1 MIKRKVSQE
10 EIEREHRRFDEIL
23 AGQLTASEKDM
34 ATVKKEVVT
43 DSSNA
48 KNKSEESMQKA
59 TVCIDNKFLH
69 EKEPAHDL
77 GDLFKVFFQIL
88 ESCGHICDNDQVET
102 TRKEVVYLGNAK
114 ECHQLLDEKATAAL
128 LAFSKQGMRYLQ
140 DINMTNSKDEK
151 AHFREIKPLPTEP
164 AECKQQTIKKRHLQT
179 CGEGT
184 GNQSP
189 ATKKQSLSK
198 TDTAKLPITSHEQF
212 MIAVGQGWK
221 VEYSKTRKAHYLYHP
236 ETSQSVWNVIEI
248 ASKAQM

>member
-1 MIKRKVSQE
+1 MTKRKVSQA

-88 ESCGHICDNDQVET
+88 ESCGNICDNDQVET

-128 LAFSKQGMRYLQ
+128 LAFSKQGICAICR
-140 DINMTNSKDEK
+140 IS
-151 AHFREIKPLPTEP
+151 I
-164 AECKQQTIKKRHLQT
+164 
-179 CGEGT
+179 
-184 GNQSP
+184 
-189 ATKKQSLSK
+189 
-198 TDTAKLPITSHEQF
+198 
-212 MIAVGQGWK
+212 
-221 VEYSKTRKAHYLYHP
+221 
-236 ETSQSVWNVIEI
+236 
-248 ASKAQM
+248 

>member
-1 MIKRKVSQE
+1 
-10 EIEREHRRFDEIL
+10 
-23 AGQLTASEKDM
+23 
-34 ATVKKEVVT
+34 
-43 DSSNA
+43 
-48 KNKSEESMQKA
+48 
-59 TVCIDNKFLH
+59 
-69 EKEPAHDL
+69 
-77 GDLFKVFFQIL
+77 
-88 ESCGHICDNDQVET
+88 
-102 TRKEVVYLGNAK
+102 
-114 ECHQLLDEKATAAL
+114 
-128 LAFSKQGMRYLQ
+128 
-140 DINMTNSKDEK
+140 MTNSKDEK